1 MSSKNFSKESDQEIE
16 LVSRSQVKREAEEL
30 QKLGG
35 RITELRLDQQAKVP
49 MSERLA
55 EACAEMTRITS
66 NGAKKRQLQYIGKLM
81 RTEDADAIRVAIDQF
96 DSASAAHNQKFHALE
111 QLRER
116 LIAGDKSALSE
127 VMEKFENCDMQ
138 HLRAL
143 IRNAQKERKEN
154 KPPANFRKVFQY
166 LRDLDDE
173 S

>member
-1 MSSKNFSKESDQEIE
+1 MNNKDFSNESDQEIE

-30 QKLGG
+30 QKLGS

-55 EACAEMTRITS
+55 EACAEMARITS

-81 RTEDADAIRVAIDQF
+81 RTEDADAIRIAIDQF
-96 DSASAAHNQKFHALE
+96 DSASATHNQKFHALE

-116 LIAGDKSALSE
+116 LVTGDKSALSE
-127 VMEKFENCDMQ
+127 VMEKFENCDIQ
-138 HLRAL
+138 HLRSL

-154 KPPANFRKVFQY
+154 KPPANFRKIFQY
-166 LRDLDDE
+166 LRDLDE